1 MSLLST
7 SSTWERICIFS
18 IPFLF
23 SVAIAALFYPGFMS
37 YDTLH
42 ALEGARN
49 GVTESMWPPM
59 VSYVWRVVDL
69 VSDNPSAMHFSQVF
83 LLLLSV
89 FHIVFMFTK
98 KISYALMFM
107 LLYLSLP
114 TVLGTL
120 AVIWKDV
127 LMTALFMAGFAV
139 IICIKKT
146 KNPSVVDNSSCQAP
160 RLVFLSLLALI
171 FLFIGVCSRHN
182 AITGALPLIFFL
194 AWVLCSRRCKTK
206 RHVFFSALFLGAT
219 LTGAIYFTKVQLDH
233 YSLPGFVKMNS
244 STDDFLQS
252 VRVLDIAGASLC
264 AKHNLFESIAPDMS
278 LLDLERLYEPK
289 HINLSAGLFSK
300 IGYNLTNKELK
311 INKLWL
317 NIALHHPLC
326 FFYNK
331 YLLTKYLIGA
341 HAGPPFLITAPAVD
355 SNIYG
360 YQLAESALRNSVVTY
375 IIKAS
380 KHFFSK
386 PWFIYLLSIGAF
398 LYLMQRKPFRLE
410 YSLLA
415 LSGIL
420 YFSSLVMFGN
430 AADARLPFYTT
441 TVLFMLV
448 FIALSQRLFVLCK

>member
-1 MSLLST
+1 MTKVFTDSRLKKIKLLG
-7 SSTWERICIFS
+7 

-42 ALEGARN
+42 ALQGARD
-49 GVTESMWPPM
+49 GVTDSMWPPM

-89 FHIVFMFTK
+89 FYIVFMFTK
-98 KISYALMFM
+98 KISHALMFM

-127 LMTALFMAGFAV
+127 LMAALFMAGFSV
-139 IICIKKT
+139 IIYIKNT
-146 KNPSVVDNSSCQAP
+146 KNLGIVNNSSYQAT

-171 FLFIGVCSRHN
+171 FLFTGVCSRHN

-194 AWVLCSRRCKTK
+194 AWVLCSRRGKTK

-233 YSLPGFVKMNS
+233 YSLPDFVKMNS

-264 AKHNLFESIAPDMS
+264 TKQNLFDSIAPNMS
-278 LLDLERLYEPK
+278 LMDIQRLYEPK
-289 HINLSAGLFSK
+289 HINLSSGLLSE
-300 IGYNLTNKELK
+300 IGYNGAHKDLR
-311 INKLWL
+311 IDKLWL
-317 NIALHHPLC
+317 NIAVHHPLC

-331 YLLTKYLIGA
+331 AQLTKYLIGA
-341 HAGPPFLITAPAVD
+341 HAGAPFIITAPSVD
-355 SNIYG
+355 SNVYG
-360 YQLAESALRNSVVTY
+360 YQLAESALRDSVVTY
-375 IIKAS
+375 IINAS
-380 KHFFSK
+380 QHCFFK

-398 LYLMQRKPFRLE
+398 LYLMQRKSFRLE
-410 YSLLA
+410 YSVLA
-415 LSGIL
+415 LSALL
-420 YFSSLVMFGN
+420 YFVSLVMFGN
-430 AADARLPFYTT
+430 AADARLSFYTT
-441 TVLFMLV
+441 TVLFMLT
-448 FIALSQRLFVLCK
+448 FIALGQLFCSLRK